1 MKTKGYLTAIAI
13 GVIMLFASV
22 ALYAGTTVPDVIKM
36 ENDYEHEKAIV
47 EFSHKKHAE
56 DYAAANPKLYKN
68 KCGECHHDE
77 NGNPLSDLKAGDN
90 VQKCIECHK
99 KPGEVPKDVK
109 KEWRTKKIKKKEK
122 DKLSLE
128 WHAEALHDNCRT
140 CHKKWNKANKSKAAP
155 TTCTKCHPKKEN

>member
-36 ENDYEHEKAIV
+36 ENDYEHKKAIV
-47 EFSHKKHAE
+47 DFTHKKHAE
-56 DYAAANPKLYKN
+56 DYAAANPNLYKN

-77 NGNPLSDLKAGDN
+77 NNKPLTDLKEGDN

-99 KPGEVPKDVK
+99 KPGEVPKKVK
-109 KEWRTKKIKKKEK
+109 QEWKAKKIKKKEK
-122 DKLSLE
+122 DKMARE
-128 WHAEALHDNCRT
+128 WHAEAIHDNCRV
-140 CHKKWNKANKSKAAP
+140 CHKKWNKANNSKAAP
-155 TTCTKCHPKKEN
+155 TTCVKCHPKQEK